1 MKRIIKNIHLN
12 NRFFLVLAAIA
23 ILFVCSFWLSFLFI
37 LSQLLLVFL
46 VIFLIADIIIIFS
59 SKQAISGMRHTPKMF
74 SLSHEHQIKIQLEN
88 LTGLKLQIELI
99 DELPFQLQKRDF
111 NLQFEM
117 EGGSKKHVYY
127 PFRAVERGEYQF
139 GNIQCFISN
148 VIGLVSRKESIPAE
162 TSVPVYPSIIEM
174 KDMELKVMQ
183 RVSTFQGIKKHRRIG
198 HSYEFEQIKNYVQ
211 GDDYRSINWK
221 ASSRKASLMVNQYE
235 DERSQQVY
243 AVIDKSR
250 AMHMPFNG
258 LSILDYAINSSLV
271 ISNIALK
278 KHDRSGLVTFSDSI
292 DTIIKADNKN
302 LQIKKILEALYR
314 ETPGKEEAN
323 FEGLL
328 KVFRQMERRRSL
340 VLLFTNFESYY
351 ALERVLPILR
361 RINHQHLLVVILFEN
376 SEISDYSRKQVE
388 YISEIYTQT
397 IARKFITEKFQM
409 TQTLL
414 QFGIQTMLTRPEDL
428 SVNTVNKYIELK
440 AKGLI

>member
-1 MKRIIKNIHLN
+1 MKRIIKDINLTD
-12 NRFFLVLAAIA
+12 RFFRVFVGITV
-23 ILFVCSFWLSFLFI
+23 LFVAGFWLSSLFVVAQALLIFLG
-37 LSQLLLVFL
+37 
-46 VIFLIADIIIIFS
+46 IFLIADIFIIFRK
-59 SKQAISGMRHTPKMF
+59 KQALSCNRATPKMF
-74 SLSHEHQIKIQLEN
+74 SLSHEHQIKISIEN
-88 LTGLKLQIELI
+88 LTGLNLNVELI

-111 NLQFEM
+111 SLEFEM
-117 EGGSKKHVYY
+117 DAGSNKWVYY
-127 PFRAVERGEYQF
+127 PFRAVERGEYHF
-139 GNIQCFISN
+139 GDIQCFIRN
-148 VIGLVSRKESIPAE
+148 VIGLVSRKYTIKAE
-162 TSVPVYPSIIEM
+162 ESVPVYPSIIEM
-174 KDMELKVMQ
+174 KDMELKMMQ
-183 RVSTFQGIKKHRRIG
+183 RVSSLQGIKKHRRIG

-221 ASSRKASLMVNQYE
+221 ASSRKANLMVNQYE

-278 KHDRSGLVTFSDSI
+278 KHDRAGLVTFSDSI

-302 LQIKKILEALYR
+302 LQIRKILEALYK
-314 ETPGKEEAN
+314 EAPGREEAN

-328 KVFRQMERRRSL
+328 QVFRQMERRRSL
-340 VLLFTNFESYY
+340 ILLFTNFESYY

-361 RINHQHLLVVILFEN
+361 RINHHHLLVVILFEN
-376 SEISDYSRKQVE
+376 SEILDYSQKQVD

-397 IARKFITEKFQM
+397 IARKFITEKYQM
-409 TQTLL
+409 TQALL
-414 QFGIQTMLTRPEDL
+414 QFGIQTILTRPEEL